1 MMVRVADG
9 FDPVFEKGSSMTIQI
24 EPVHSCRSC
33 QAANPRIFLDLGET
47 PIANALLPMDAV
59 GGQTDSYRL
68 AVAFCE
74 SCSLVQLAFELPAE
88 AIFDEHYPYYSS
100 FSDALCA
107 HAKTHADRLITERTL
122 DGDDLV
128 IELASNDGYLL
139 RNFVEAGIP
148 VLGIDPSPGPAK
160 AAEAIGVPTIVDF
173 FGREL
178 ATDLRAKGYRANVIL
193 ANNVMAHVPDLN
205 SFVEGM
211 SILLADD
218 GLIAIENPY
227 VRELIDHVE
236 FDTIYHEHFCYFSC
250 SAVDALM
257 RRHELFLND
266 VEFFPKLHGGT
277 LRWHVGKTNEPTDRV
292 LKYLADERAT
302 GMTEFGYYE
311 KFAATVKAS
320 GDSLKA
326 MLTDLRDSGS
336 SVAAYGAAAK
346 GATLLNSIG
355 IGSDL
360 VKYVVDR
367 NTYKQN
373 MRMPGA
379 HLPIYD
385 PTRLNL
391 DRPDYL
397 LLLAWNFKD
406 EIIAQQQDYQ
416 AAGGRFIT
424 PLPIAEIV

>member
-1 MMVRVADG
+1 
-9 FDPVFEKGSSMTIQI
+9 MTVKI
-24 EPVHSCRSC
+24 EPVLECRSC
-33 QAANPRIFLDLGET
+33 HAPNPRIFLDLGET
-47 PIANALLPMDAV
+47 PIANALLPMDADRD
-59 GGQTDSYRL
+59 QTASYRL
-68 AVAFCE
+68 AVAFCD

-107 HAKTHADRLITERTL
+107 HAKSHADSLRLSREL
-122 DGDDLV
+122 DADSLV
-128 IELASNDGYLL
+128 VELASNDGYLL
-139 RNFVEAGIP
+139 RNFVHVGIP

-160 AAEAIGVPTIVDF
+160 AADAIGVPTIVDF

-178 ATDLRAKGYRANVIL
+178 AMDLRAKGYSADVII

-211 SILLADD
+211 SILLAED
-218 GLIAIENPY
+218 GLITIENPY

-257 RRHELFLND
+257 RRHGLFLND
-266 VEFFPKLHGGT
+266 VEFFPNLHGGT
-277 LRWHVGKTNEPTDRV
+277 LRWHVGKHSEPTDRA

-311 KFAATVKAS
+311 KFAETVKAS

-326 MLTDLRDSGS
+326 MLTYLRDAGS

-355 IGSDL
+355 IGSEL
-360 VKYVVDR
+360 VKYIVDK

-379 HLPIYD
+379 HLPIFD
-385 PTRLNL
+385 TGKLTT

-406 EIIAQQQDYQ
+406 EIIAQQREYQ
-416 AAGGRFIT
+416 KAGGRFIT
-424 PLPIAEIV
+424 PLPIAEIL